1 MSLNTLSDKQLS
13 ALLEQLTYETQRE
26 GVRLYKPYAKQL
38 EFHAATKSHRET
50 CFAAGNQI
58 GKSYSAAAAL
68 AISLTGEYP
77 DWWPG
82 HVFKKPIHAW
92 AAGVTGESTRDTL
105 QRLLLGRPGALGT
118 GTIPAD
124 CIVGTPTSGRG
135 VADSIDT
142 VIIRNKFGGQ
152 STLGFKSYA
161 LGREKWQGETLDL
174 VAFDEEPPEEIYTEG
189 LTRTNA
195 TGGIAWLTFTPLM
208 GMSNVVR
215 KFFEE
220 TSPDR
225 ALVQATIEDAE
236 HYTQEQRE
244 RIIASYPLHERDA
257 RAKGIPVLGSGRV
270 FPIGEEEITV
280 EPFAIPKHWPRI
292 CSLDF
297 GFDHPMAATWLAH
310 DRDTDTIYVYDTFAV
325 RETSVALQAPLIA
338 AKGRWIPTAWPHD
351 GLQHDKGSGEELANQ
366 YRALGVNMLP
376 ERATFQDGGNG
387 LEAGISEMLNRMQ
400 TGRWK
405 VFGNQQAWFAEFR
418 MYHRKNGLINKI
430 RDDMLSASRYGMMM
444 IRFASTEPR
453 TGTGKVHHIN
463 FGARRGG
470 Y

>member
-1 MSLNTLSDKQLS
+1 MSLTNLNDKQLE
-13 ALLEQLTYETQRE
+13 ALLDQLQYEAKRE

-38 EFHAATKSHRET
+38 EFHAATSTFRET

-58 GKSYSAAAAL
+58 GKSYSAAAGLSIA
-68 AISLTGEYP
+68 LTGEYP
-77 DWWPG
+77 SWWPG
-82 HVFKKPIHAW
+82 KVWKRPIHAW

-105 QRLLLGRPGALGT
+105 QRLLMGRAGQIGT
-118 GTIPAD
+118 GAIPAD
-124 CIVGTPTSGRG
+124 CIISHTTGRG
-135 VADSIDT
+135 VADSMDT
-142 VIIRNKFGGQ
+142 VIIKNKYGGQ

-174 VAFDEEPPEEIYTEG
+174 VAFDEEPPPEIYSEG

-195 TGGIAWLTFTPLM
+195 TGGISWLTFTPLM
-208 GMSNVVR
+208 GMSEVVR

-220 TSPDR
+220 KSPDR
-225 ALVQATIEDAE
+225 KLVNATIYDAE
-236 HYTQEQRE
+236 HYTDEQRAK
-244 RIIASYPLHERDA
+244 IVASYASHERDA

-270 FPIGEEEITV
+270 FPLSDDEV
-280 EPFAIPKHWPRI
+280 MCQPFAIPKHWPRI
-292 CSLDF
+292 CALDF
-297 GFDHPMAATWLAH
+297 GYDHPAAAVWLAH
-310 DRDTDTIYVYDTFAV
+310 DRDTDTIYVYDTFTV

-366 YRALGVNMLP
+366 YRTLGVNMLP

-387 LEAGISEMLNRMQ
+387 VEAGVSEMLNRMQ

-405 VFGNQQAWFAEFR
+405 VFSNQQDWFGEFR
-418 MYHRKNGLINKI
+418 LYHRKNGLINKI
-430 RDDMLSASRYGMMM
+430 RDDLLSASRYGMMM

-453 TGTGKVHHIN
+453 SNTGKIFQVN
-463 FGARRGG
+463 FGVRKGG